1 MAYSVNDMNLCGKFG
16 KKWLTLVLSYNIIN
30 NCDVEENAEA
40 TAPEE
45 AFCYQ
50 MSSEMKRYSC

>member
-30 NCDVEENAEA
+30 NCDVDENAEA
-40 TAPEE
+40 IAPE
-45 AFCYQ
+45 
-50 MSSEMKRYSC
+50 